1 MINYRPLYL
10 LLLICILLSLIFN
23 TWLLNID
30 IEKQSFLF
38 VLFIITSVLLLR
50 ERLTIQVHSI
60 FAVILLIFAVAS
72 IILEQN
78 NWAIK

>member
-1 MINYRPLYL
+1 LINYRPLYL